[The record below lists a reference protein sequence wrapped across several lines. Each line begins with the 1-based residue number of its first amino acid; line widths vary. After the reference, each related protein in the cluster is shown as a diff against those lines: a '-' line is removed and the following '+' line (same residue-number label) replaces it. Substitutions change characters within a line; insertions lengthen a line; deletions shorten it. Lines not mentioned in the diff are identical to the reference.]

1 MENTIADLL
10 DAIIPQLD
18 NLLRN
23 MRFWMAAA
31 MILGPVFFIVMGL
44 FYRKW
49 APPEANHKLGYRTYF
64 GMGSVAAWKYTQKLA
79 GTVWL
84 GVGIGLL
91 VVAVVGCVL
100 TLMMEQSKGMSVAL
114 VILLVELVTALVS
127 VVTVELMVLLR
138 YDINGKNRKKNKK

>member
-18 NLLRN
+18 NLLRS

-64 GMGSVAAWKYTQKLA
+64 GMGSVSAWKYTQKLA

-114 VILLVELVTALVS
+114 VILLVELITALVS

-138 YDINGKNRKKNKK
+138 YDINGKKRKKNK

>member
-18 NLLRN
+18 NLLRS

-91 VVAVVGCVL
+91 VVSVVGCVL

-114 VILLVELVTALVS
+114 IILLVELITALVS

-138 YDINGKNRKKNKK
+138 YDINGKKRKKNK

>member
-23 MRFWMAAA
+23 MRFWLAVALL
-31 MILGPVFFIVMGL
+31 LGPIFFVLMGL

-84 GVGIGLL
+84 SVGIGLL
-91 VVAVVGCVL
+91 AVALIGCVL
-100 TLMMEQSKGMSVAL
+100 SLSMEQTKGTSAAFVFLIVEFVAAL
-114 VILLVELVTALVS
+114 VAF
-127 VVTVELMVLLR
+127 VTVELMVLLR
-138 YDINGKNRKKNKK
+138 YDINGKQRKKKK

>member
-10 DAIIPQLD
+10 DALIPKLSA
-18 NLLRN
+18 LLSS
-23 MRFWMAAA
+23 MRLWMAIA
-31 MILGPVFFIVMGL
+31 MLVGPIFFIGLGL

-84 GVGIGLL
+84 GVGAALGA
-91 VVAVVGCVL
+91 VAAAGTVL
-100 TLMMEQSKGMSVAL
+100 ILIMEQSKGTAVAL
-114 VILLVELVTALVS
+114 GILILEFVVALAAYI
-127 VVTVELMVLLR
+127 TVEMMVLLR
-138 YDINGKNRKKNKK
+138 YDINGKKRKKKK

>member
-18 NLLRN
+18 NLLRS

-64 GMGSVAAWKYTQKLA
+64 GMGSVSAWKYTQKLA

-100 TLMMEQSKGMSVAL
+100 TLMMEQSKGMNVAL
-114 VILLVELVTALVS
+114 VILLVELITALVS

-138 YDINGKNRKKNKK
+138 YDINGKKRKKNK

>member
-23 MRFWMAAA
+23 MRFWLAVALL
-31 MILGPVFFIVMGL
+31 LGPIFFVLMGL

-84 GVGIGLL
+84 SVGIGLL
-91 VVAVVGCVL
+91 AVALIGCVL
-100 TLMMEQSKGMSVAL
+100 SLSMEQTKGTSAAFVFLIVEFVAAL
-114 VILLVELVTALVS
+114 VAF
-127 VVTVELMVLLR
+127 VTVELMVLLR
-138 YDINGKNRKKNKK
+138 YDINGKQRKKKN

>member
-10 DAIIPQLD
+10 DALIPKLSA
-18 NLLRN
+18 LLSS
-23 MRFWMAAA
+23 MRLWMAIA
-31 MILGPVFFIVMGL
+31 MLVGPIFFIGLGL

-84 GVGIGLL
+84 GVGAALAA
-91 VVAVVGCVL
+91 VAAVGTVL
-100 TLMMEQSKGMSVAL
+100 MLIMEQSKGTAVAL
-114 VILLVELVTALVS
+114 GILILEFVVALAAYI
-127 VVTVELMVLLR
+127 TVEMMVLLR
-138 YDINGKNRKKNKK
+138 YDINGKKRKKKK

>member
-10 DAIIPQLD
+10 DALIPKLST
-18 NLLRN
+18 LLSS
-23 MRFWMAAA
+23 MRLWMAIA
-31 MILGPVFFIVMGL
+31 MLAGPIFFIGLGL

-84 GVGIGLL
+84 GVGAALAA
-91 VVAVVGCVL
+91 VAAVGTVL
-100 TLMMEQSKGMSVAL
+100 ILIMEQSRGTAVAL
-114 VILLVELVTALVS
+114 GILILEFVVALAAYI
-127 VVTVELMVLLR
+127 TVEMMVLLR
-138 YDINGKNRKKNKK
+138 YDINGKKRKKKK